1 MIQNVPTSSMRLD
14 ICLRSRCEL
23 RDVAGYADKY
33 ENSEFPVEKLEKV
46 EPADNETVEERAALF
61 SRRLYLEVK
70 RGLRFTRNDDTEV
83 RLELPIAQG

>member
-33 ENSEFPVEKLEKV
+33 ENSEFPVEKLEKSSQQIMKLLKKGQ
-46 EPADNETVEERAALF
+46 LF
-61 SRRLYLEVK
+61 LAEGFIWRSNVGCDL
-70 RGLRFTRNDDTEV
+70 
-83 RLELPIAQG
+83 QGTMTQK